1 MWRWGLKTA
10 QSCRQIRAHNIKRH
24 GEDALCARAGILN
37 LFGGVLIFKK
47 KAEEA
52 LENSGMRYTI
62 VRCVAP

>member
-1 MWRWGLKTA
+1 MWRSIDSA
-10 QSCRQIRAHNIKRH
+10 KRLPTPRTQHEAH